1 MGESGLGKSLGFGN
15 IIGFSATVGFSVNTG
30 FLAGNGGFVICV
42 PSVLSSATFSCVS
55 VASSVCFMDLS
66 LSSLGDL
73 AFSSLLGELTGDR
86 FFGDD
91 VGDLPGVVVT

>member
-42 PSVLSSATFSCVS
+42 PSVLSSAAFSCVS

-91 VGDLPGVVVT
+91 VGDLPGVMAT